1 MSSNPGAAG
10 TYVKPMVSSV
20 LTLPPPPVPS
30 TSRTSGMR
38 RSCAARSAHTIF
50 CQMAASAAPPRTVK
64 SSAWSAARRPA
75 IRPVPDDAVGGQEV
89 LELAV
94 VAVRAHAGERA
105 RLVEGALV
113 EQAFEALAHRQA
125 PGRVLARHALL
136 AAHPLGQLLAASQLL
151 QLWLPAHAPQATVT
165 PCGGTGRAIST
176 APRSSRFARARAR
189 TSSPPCAAPPQAERT
204 VRAVGAGH
212 SFTDI
217 ALTNGHQVS
226 LDAMDAVLDADRE
239 SGLVRVEAGITIHEL
254 SRRLWDLGLSLENL
268 GDIDVQSIAGAISTA
283 THGTGAKLRNIG
295 ANVVAVELV
304 AGDGSVVELD
314 ESDLDGLRAARAS
327 LGALGIITAV
337 TVRAVPAF
345 VLEGVDRPEPLD
357 DVLAS
362 LDERVDGNDHFE
374 FFFFPHADVALTR
387 TNNRVDRA
395 PVPRGRAKAWF
406 EDVLVNNHVFHA
418 FCLAGRAVPSQ
429 IPRINRTITRR
440 GGHDEAGG
448 PLLRDLRQPA
458 PRPLHRDGVRR
469 FRASAWSRRSPAC
482 ASCSP
487 AGSSTCPSRSS
498 AASSRPTTPTSRRL
512 AGARRPTS
520 RCTCSRA
527 WRGSRTSGPW
537 RR

>member
-1 MSSNPGAAG
+1 MWRNWAG
-10 TYVKPMVSSV
+10 DQH
-20 LTLPPPPVPS
+20 
-30 TSRTSGMR
+30 
-38 RSCAARSAHTIF
+38 CA
-50 CQMAASAAPPRTVK
+50 P
-64 SSAWSAARRPA
+64 
-75 IRPVPDDAVGGQEV
+75 
-89 LELAV
+89 
-94 VAVRAHAGERA
+94 
-105 RLVEGALV
+105 V
-113 EQAFEALAHRQA
+113 EQ
-125 PGRVLARHALL
+125 V
-136 AAHPLGQLLAASQLL
+136 
-151 QLWLPAHAPQATVT
+151 
-165 PCGGTGRAIST
+165 
-176 APRSSRFARARAR
+176 RAR
-189 TSSPPCAAPPQAERT
+189 TREDVVAAVRRAAQAERT

-395 PVPRGRAKAWF
+395 PVPRGRGKAWF

-429 IPRINRTITRR
+429 IPRINRTITRVAGTTKR
-440 GGHDEAGG
+440 VDRSYEIFASPRLVRFTEMEYGVPRERVVEAI
-448 PLLRDLRQPA
+448 A
-458 PRPLHRDGVRR
+458 GVRELLASGQFDVPFPIECR
-469 FRASAWSRRSPAC
+469 VVAPDDAHLSTASGRETAYVAVHMFRGMAWEPYFRAVEALMDGFEGRPHWGKRHFQTAETLRPRYPGWDAFQAVRARLDPDGRFSNPYTDRVLGRVDAPV
-482 ASCSP
+482 
-487 AGSSTCPSRSS
+487 
-498 AASSRPTTPTSRRL
+498 AA
-512 AGARRPTS
+512 
-520 RCTCSRA
+520 
-527 WRGSRTSGPW
+527 
-537 RR
+537 